1 MVLHRRSSK
10 GHRREKVLDY
20 LKNRLRN
27 EKIFRKFTVPVVTV
41 MVALIAVTLIVSNTV
56 FYWSTIRKTEKEVR
70 TSCEIIAMQLENV
83 SNNAQTCLKTIT
95 KDINRIY
102 NGESVFGITDVES
115 VQAIYGINTA
125 MDYSRLCFPDI
136 TALIYADESGKV
148 VVSGKSGDIE
158 TPTYEELKPLIEQ
171 IPEKGIANVK
181 ELGVGNFSFLKNNSS
196 AWILGHRVIN
206 MNTGKSIGY
215 TFAVVLSDTL
225 SKYFPEID
233 NMGFYSDYQLWDE
246 NRRVIASR
254 NKDTLLS
261 IGGSVEFLEKFQPD
275 TSFRIRENKMA
286 YLVTT
291 CSVWHE
297 GWTIVN
303 RVEIY
308 ELTKEMLLLIVIII
322 TTGLLGVVVS
332 VFIIRKIANWITQPL
347 HNLTETVQQFRND
360 NLDIRSTIDT
370 TDEVGVLAGG
380 FNEMLDRIENQME
393 NIREVQRQ
401 KRKYELA
408 LIQAQIKPHFL
419 YNTLDL
425 IYIFCQMGNAKGG
438 ARVTKAL
445 ADYYRVSLSS
455 GREIITIA
463 EEVKNISS
471 YLFIQKERYSDLMDF
486 SIEVDQDIYLC
497 EIPKMTLQPLVE
509 NAIYHGLK
517 PRRQKGTICI
527 KGNRENSHIRFVVE
541 DDGAG
546 MSEKVWESILQ
557 AKEEVNSTH
566 FGLLSVHRR
575 IQLYYGEEYGLK
587 IDSSLGEGTHVII
600 YIPKKEA
607 ESC

>member
-1 MVLHRRSSK
+1 MLA
-10 GHRREKVLDY
+10 Y

-27 EKIFRKFTVPVVTV
+27 QEIVKKFTFPVVTV
-41 MVALIAVTLIVSNTV
+41 MVGLIAVILVISNIVL
-56 FYWSTIRKTEKEVR
+56 YWSAIRKTEKEVR
-70 TSCEIIAMQLENV
+70 TSCEIIGMQLENV
-83 SNNAQTCLKTIT
+83 SNNAKTCLKTIT

-102 NGESVFGITDVES
+102 NGENVFGITDVES
-115 VQAIYGINTA
+115 VQAIYDINTA
-125 MDYSRLCFPDI
+125 MDYNRLCFPDI
-136 TALIYADESGKV
+136 TALIYADASGKV
-148 VVSGKSGDIE
+148 VVSGKGGEVE
-158 TPTYEELKPLIEQ
+158 TPAFEELEPLIGQ

-181 ELGVGNFSFLKNNSS
+181 ELGVGNFSFLKDDGP
-196 AWILGHRVIN
+196 AWILGHRVIS
-206 MNTGKSIGY
+206 MNTGKNIGY
-215 TFAVVLSDTL
+215 VFAVILSDTL
-225 SKYFPEID
+225 SKYFPETND
-233 NMGFYSDYQLWDE
+233 MGFYSDYQLWDE
-246 NRRVIASR
+246 DGMVIASR
-254 NKDTLLS
+254 DRDTLLKT
-261 IGGSVEFLEKFQPD
+261 GGSEKFLGKFEPD
-275 TSFRIRENKMA
+275 VSFRIKEHKMS

-297 GWTIVN
+297 GWILVN

-308 ELTKEMLLLIVIII
+308 ELTREIRLLFGIII
-322 TTGLLGVVVS
+322 AAGVVCVVVS
-332 VFIIRKIANWITQPL
+332 ILILHKIANWITQPIQD
-347 HNLTETVQQFRND
+347 LTETVKQFRNE
-360 NLDIRSTIDT
+360 NLDIRCTVNT
-370 TDEVGVLAGG
+370 TDEVGVLAGV
-380 FNEMLDRIENQME
+380 FNEMLERIERQME

-408 LIQAQIKPHFL
+408 LVQAQIKPHFL

-438 ARVTKAL
+438 AKVTKAL

-471 YLFIQKERYSDLMDF
+471 YLLIQKERYSNLVDF

-517 PRRQKGTICI
+517 SKGQKGNIRV
-527 KGNRENSHIRFVVE
+527 KGRQENSLIYLAVE

-546 MSEKVWESILQ
+546 MPREVWESILQ
-557 AKEEVNSTH
+557 AEEEVNSTH
-566 FGLLSVHRR
+566 FGLFSVHRR
-575 IQLYYGEEYGLK
+575 IQLYYGEEYGLE
-587 IDSSLGEGTHVII
+587 IESSLGKGTCAVIC
-600 YIPKKEA
+600 IPKKGA